1 MRRHT
6 DREFEAELQS
16 LRDGLLGMAG
26 RVEAMIAASV
36 EALVER
42 NVELAHET
50 IAADNVVNQ
59 AEVDNDGLC
68 LQILAK
74 RQPMASD
81 LRFITLV
88 LKMVTDLERIADLA
102 VNICERAID
111 LNDVPQLKPY
121 VDMPKMALVVRSM
134 LHDAIE
140 AFINSDSSAAREV
153 IARDDQVDEY
163 YHVIFRDLLEIMT
176 KDPGA
181 VQPGIHIQSVAKYLE
196 RIADHCTN
204 LAEQVI
210 FMVKGKDIR
219 HEGKLPDDGS
229 G

>member
-1 MRRHT
+1 MKRHT
-6 DREFEAELQS
+6 NREFEAELQS

-26 RVEAMIAASV
+26 RVEAMIASSV
-36 EALVER
+36 KALVER
-42 NVELAHET
+42 DTNLARDT
-50 IAADNVVNQ
+50 IAEDSVVNQ
-59 AEVDNDGLC
+59 AELQNDGLC

-111 LNDVPQLKPY
+111 LNEEVQLKPY
-121 VDMPKMALVVRSM
+121 VDMPKMASIVQSM

-140 AFINSDSSAAREV
+140 AFIDRDSAAARVV
-153 IARDDQVDEY
+153 IERDDQVDEY
-163 YHVIFRDLLEIMT
+163 YHVIFRDLLAIMVD
-176 KDPGA
+176 DPEA
-181 VQPGIHIQSVAKYLE
+181 VQRGIHIQSVAKYLE
-196 RIADHCTN
+196 RIADHATN

-219 HEGKLPDDGS
+219 HEGKLPDEH
-229 G
+229 

>member
-1 MRRHT
+1 
-6 DREFEAELQS
+6 
-16 LRDGLLGMAG
+16 MAG
-26 RVEAMIAASV
+26 RVEAMIASSV
-36 EALVER
+36 KALVER
-42 NVELAHET
+42 DTNLARDT
-50 IAADNVVNQ
+50 IAEDSVVNQ
-59 AEVDNDGLC
+59 AELENDGLC

-111 LNDVPQLKPY
+111 LNEEVQLKPY
-121 VDMPKMALVVRSM
+121 VDMPKMASIVQSM

-140 AFINSDSSAAREV
+140 AFIDRDSAAARVV
-153 IARDDQVDEY
+153 IERDDQVDEY
-163 YHVIFRDLLEIMT
+163 YHVIFRDLLAIMVD
-176 KDPGA
+176 DPEA
-181 VQPGIHIQSVAKYLE
+181 VQRGIHIQSVAKYLE
-196 RIADHCTN
+196 RIADHATN

-219 HEGKLPDDGS
+219 HEGKLPDEH
-229 G
+229 

>member
-1 MRRHT
+1 
-6 DREFEAELQS
+6 
-16 LRDGLLGMAG
+16 MAG
-26 RVEAMIAASV
+26 RVEAMIASSV
-36 EALVER
+36 KALVER
-42 NVELAHET
+42 DTNLARDT
-50 IAADNVVNQ
+50 IAEDSVVNQ
-59 AEVDNDGLC
+59 PELQNDGLC

-111 LNDVPQLKPY
+111 LNEEVQLKPY
-121 VDMPKMALVVRSM
+121 VDMPKMASIVQSM

-140 AFINSDSSAAREV
+140 AFIDRDSAAARVV
-153 IARDDQVDEY
+153 IERDDQVDEY
-163 YHVIFRDLLEIMT
+163 YHVIFRDLLAIMVD
-176 KDPGA
+176 DPEA
-181 VQPGIHIQSVAKYLE
+181 VQRGIHIQSVAKYLE
-196 RIADHCTN
+196 RIADHATN

-219 HEGKLPDDGS
+219 HEGKLPDEH
-229 G
+229 

>member
-1 MRRHT
+1 MKRHT
-6 DREFEAELQS
+6 NREFEAELQS

-26 RVEAMIAASV
+26 RVEAMIASSV
-36 EALVER
+36 KALVER
-42 NVELAHET
+42 DTNLARDT
-50 IAADNVVNQ
+50 IAEDSVVNQ
-59 AEVDNDGLC
+59 AELENDGLC

-111 LNDVPQLKPY
+111 LNEEVQLKPY
-121 VDMPKMALVVRSM
+121 VDMPKMASIVQSM

-140 AFINSDSSAAREV
+140 AFIDRDSAAARVV
-153 IARDDQVDEY
+153 IERDDQVDEY
-163 YHVIFRDLLEIMT
+163 YHVIFRDLLAIMVD
-176 KDPGA
+176 DPEA
-181 VQPGIHIQSVAKYLE
+181 VQRGIHIQSVAKYLE
-196 RIADHCTN
+196 RIADHATN

-219 HEGKLPDDGS
+219 HEGKLPDEH
-229 G
+229 